1 MGHTEQGL
9 PVGVQIIGPYLE
21 DATPIDF
28 AARMA
33 DVIGGFVPPPGYA

>member
-1 MGHTEQGL
+1 
-9 PVGVQIIGPYLE
+9 VQIIGPYLA
-21 DATPIDF
+21 DAPSLDF